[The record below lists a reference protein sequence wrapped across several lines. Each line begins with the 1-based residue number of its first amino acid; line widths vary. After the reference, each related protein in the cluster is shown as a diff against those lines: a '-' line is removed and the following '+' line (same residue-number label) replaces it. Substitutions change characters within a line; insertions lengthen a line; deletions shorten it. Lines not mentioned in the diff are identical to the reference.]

1 MKKSEKVV
9 IEQVLS
15 EGNVLAEKQTDFNEN
30 YIIKANDVLYSLLA
44 DLMAFADMVM
54 LSPYKHG
61 ILSKMREVLSKK
73 YKIKTQR
80 NSSDILILVKYVVRT
95 NRKNAHVYARVL
107 DLAYKSDVM
116 PNELPDFIREHGGID
131 RIRESNVSIEASAK
145 KKIRDEFEIRFIKA
159 LLNEKL
165 ATPITELSIPAEWR
179 AQVHDSKGVS
189 DFFYP
194 ICVSVLGGYKVVG
207 VIPMDLDFEKQVL
220 ERVFVDLNSKSA
232 VSDEEKTQIDRAKE
246 IISPEYQL
254 KMQEQR
260 ERAAQENRAKKQS
273 AQPLALAT

>member
-159 LLNEKL
+159 LLKEKL

-254 KMQEQR
+254 KM
-260 ERAAQENRAKKQS
+260 
-273 AQPLALAT
+273 

>member
-1 MKKSEKVV
+1 MKQSEKVV
-9 IEQVLS
+9 IEQVLC

-54 LSPYKHG
+54 VSPYKHS

-116 PNELPDFIREHGGID
+116 PNELPDFIRENGGID
-131 RIRESNVSIEASAK
+131 RIRESNVCIEASAK
-145 KKIRDEFEIRFIKA
+145 KKTRDEFSIKFIKA
-159 LLNEKL
+159 LLNEKV
-165 ATPITELSIPAEWR
+165 ASPITELSIPAEWR
-179 AQVHDSKGVS
+179 AQVHDSKGIS

-194 ICVSVLGGYKVVG
+194 ICANVLGGYKVVG
-207 VIPMDLDFEKQVL
+207 VIPMDLDFEKQIL

-232 VSDEEKTQIDRAKE
+232 VSDLEKTQIDRAKE

-254 KMQEQR
+254 KIQEQR
-260 ERAAQENRAKKQS
+260 ERAAQDHRAKKQS